1 MDVRLR
7 IRRNSKVRDICC
19 PRTYFNIVLSHAAY
33 NPQGFAV
40 HMFVPCKLSSKC
52 SISPYVSTVG
62 RSMSRVWLRMLDDFW
77 SHLRPFVKFVLAVP
91 SYRQLRRIDLRTS
104 YRSLPP
110 SLSPPIGERDISY
123 FWFRRDPGE
132 NCESHGFQSQLSSHH
147 FSRPPW
153 FLLSTDGRLPR
164 FLYRAPRN
172 VIFPGRASRRLP
184 IFAEAIIA
192 HRPSN
197 CPFGLVLFV
206 FLSPRVSSLAARSS
220 SAILSWIP
228 KLEQPIFL
236 AFVPSSSSSFSTRS
250 FAFSRLASIFASTKR
265 NRLRTYRRVTR
276 WWFVFEL

>member
-1 MDVRLR
+1 MDTYRTVSSFTLHRLLYRRNLTLLDLRLESIFVDRTRRIISPPPLTVDVRLR

-110 SLSPPIGERDISY
+110 SL
-123 FWFRRDPGE
+123 
-132 NCESHGFQSQLSSHH
+132 
-147 FSRPPW
+147 
-153 FLLSTDGRLPR
+153 LL
-164 FLYRAPRN
+164 
-172 VIFPGRASRRLP
+172 
-184 IFAEAIIA
+184 
-192 HRPSN
+192 
-197 CPFGLVLFV
+197 
-206 FLSPRVSSLAARSS
+206 
-220 SAILSWIP
+220 
-228 KLEQPIFL
+228 
-236 AFVPSSSSSFSTRS
+236 
-250 FAFSRLASIFASTKR
+250 
-265 NRLRTYRRVTR
+265 
-276 WWFVFEL
+276 

>member
-1 MDVRLR
+1 MFDIPLCIHGGKINVARLVTNVGWFLVAPEAICEVRARGSILPTAPEDR
-7 IRRNSKVRDICC
+7 SSNE
-19 PRTYFNIVLSHAAY
+19 LSIPA
-33 NPQGFAV
+33 
-40 HMFVPCKLSSKC
+40 
-52 SISPYVSTVG
+52 
-62 RSMSRVWLRMLDDFW
+62 
-77 SHLRPFVKFVLAVP
+77 
-91 SYRQLRRIDLRTS
+91 
-104 YRSLPP
+104 

-147 FSRPPW
+147 FSRLPW

-236 AFVPSSSSSFSTRS
+236 AFVPSSSSSSSFSTRS